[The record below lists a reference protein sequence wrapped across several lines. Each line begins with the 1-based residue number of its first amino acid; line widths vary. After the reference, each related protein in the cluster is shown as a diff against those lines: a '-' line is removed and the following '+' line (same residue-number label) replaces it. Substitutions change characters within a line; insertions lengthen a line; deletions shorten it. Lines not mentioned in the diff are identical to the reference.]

1 MAQEAALEE
10 RANRRLRRVLAH
22 NESFSCADV
31 KFGDAVLYYRTAK
44 KRARRVGWG
53 PAPILDVDEAGG
65 TGKFQPKTFK
75 VACFCARGKAEAED
89 VAEADVDPR
98 RTRVRYAGLDL
109 GNQQEQVDVELGTDV
124 DGEDG
129 NCTSSTGV
137 PESEP
142 GPKPEAIPVPDP
154 PFLSV
159 QLPSPRGSL
168 EKRPDL
174 VSPRDKIC
182 EPSQAPKV
190 NRTRFDGMTCD
201 QLHDECSQR
210 AFRRKKLEAV
220 LETRLTRMDAAEEK
234 RNL

>member
-10 RANRRLRRVLAH
+10 IANRRLGRVLAH

-75 VACFCARGKAEAED
+75 VARFCARGKVEAGD

-109 GNQQEQVDVELGTDV
+109 GNQQDQVVVEVGMDA

-129 NCTSSTGV
+129 DCTSSRGIPKLNLGRNQKPV
-137 PESEP
+137 RRRIPRPYRRSCP
-142 GPKPEAIPVPDP
+142 LHMGPAKSI
-154 PFLSV
+154 
-159 QLPSPRGSL
+159 QTPSP
-168 EKRPDL
+168 P
-174 VSPRDKIC
+174 
-182 EPSQAPKV
+182 
-190 NRTRFDGMTCD
+190 
-201 QLHDECSQR
+201 
-210 AFRRKKLEAV
+210 
-220 LETRLTRMDAAEEK
+220 
-234 RNL
+234 